1 MRFLDA
7 EGFVSFFRTSRSVSD
22 RQGHIAEIEGIACE
36 EPKYVPTNESKKV
49 FTFGPFRRTGSQMLS
64 ESARLAE
71 QLM

>member
-1 MRFLDA
+1 M
-7 EGFVSFFRTSRSVSD
+7 SD